1 VHEAAAAAV
10 VLCEGEVLALAG
22 TNAGER
28 VAPLFEV
35 GVAGVGSAVDDV
47 NGGGCGVTRD
57 ASSRACGGR

>member
-1 VHEAAAAAV
+1 